1 MNKPK
6 FTFNAFLLV
15 VVIFSAL
22 YFFVTIGVT
31 NVADRTAVN
40 GFFPIEGTEYSVF
53 YSSLEPDG
61 IYSGTANDHKLV
73 LEGTFGND
81 WGAFLEGDELYINE
95 FRFTD
100 LGFVRSSIVK
110 VNVKTLEKETV
121 FKNALLR
128 GRCLSGEPV
137 CSLDFS
143 LPSNFPASNSLCSFD
158 NLLTGGGRAS
168 KTAFLDPESGEIV
181 FTVENAIER
190 KFNDLYLNR
199 TLEEVMA

>member
-6 FTFNAFLLV
+6 FTFDAFLLV

-53 YSSLEPDG
+53 YSSLGPDG
-61 IYSGTANDHKLV
+61 IYS
-73 LEGTFGND
+73 
-81 WGAFLEGDELYINE
+81 GAFLEGDELYINE